1 MSPTDDDRIPVRAT
15 LTGTIVDIAAGDG
28 ATIRAGEELV
38 VVESMKMHHG
48 VLSPVDGLLWTSVT
62 VGDVVTE
69 GDVLAYVLPSD
80 VDQSTSAITSPD
92 EEAGERAD
100 LAEAR
105 RRHEVGLDAARPE
118 AVARRRATGQR
129 TARENID
136 DVCDPGSFVEYGALA
151 IAAQRQRRSLTELIE
166 RTPAD
171 GLVAGVAT
179 VNADLFG
186 PTTAGCVVMAYDYTV
201 LAGTQGH
208 QNHRKTDRMLDLAA
222 RNHLPVIFFTEGGG
236 GRPGDTDTAVV
247 SGLGVPTFHTIGR
260 LSGLVPLV
268 GIASGRTFAGNA
280 ALLGCCD
287 VIIAT
292 AAASIG
298 MGGPA
303 MIAGGGLGDV
313 APDDVGPV
321 ELQFANGVVDILV
334 SDEREAAAVARR
346 FLSYPQGDLSTW
358 DCADQATLRPL
369 IPADRKRAYDIRTVI
384 ATLAD
389 VGSVLELRSGF
400 GVGIIT
406 TLIRIEGR
414 PVGLL
419 ANNPLHLGGAIDA
432 DAADKAARFLQ
443 LCDAYG
449 LPVVSLCD
457 TPGFMVGPEAEK
469 TATVR
474 HFSRMFVT
482 GANLGVPMVT
492 VILRKAYG
500 LGAQAMAGGT
510 FTAPLSIVSWPTG
523 ELGPMGLEGAVKLGF
538 RRELDA
544 APDETARAALMDE
557 LIARAYEHGKA
568 LNVASAFEI
577 DDVID
582 PAETRT
588 VILAALRGYVGRPV
602 KGKRRPYIDT
612 W

>member
-1 MSPTDDDRIPVRAT
+1 VTNEERHPVFAPLAGTVVRLSATEGAAVRA
-15 LTGTIVDIAAGDG
+15 GQ
-28 ATIRAGEELV
+28 ELV
-38 VVESMKMHHG
+38 VIESMKMHHG
-48 VLSPVDGLLWTSVT
+48 VGSPVDGLLWTAGLA
-62 VGDVVTE
+62 VGDVVAE
-69 GDVLAYVLPSD
+69 GDPLVYVTPTPRDESEPATPHVA
-80 VDQSTSAITSPD
+80 VDP
-92 EEAGERAD
+92 GERAD
-100 LAEAR
+100 LAEVV
-105 RRHEVGLDAARPE
+105 RRHEIGLDPARPD

-129 TARENID
+129 TARENVA

-186 PTTAGCVVMAYDYTV
+186 PSSAGCVVMAYDYTV

-222 RNHLPVIFFTEGGG
+222 RNGLPVIFFTEGGG
-236 GRPGDTDTAVV
+236 GRPGDTDTATVT
-247 SGLGVPTFHTIGR
+247 GLDVPTFHTMGR
-260 LSGLVPLV
+260 LSGLVPLIGV
-268 GIASGRTFAGNA
+268 ASGRTFAGNA

-292 AAASIG
+292 TGASIG

-303 MIAGGGLGDV
+303 MITGGGLGDV

-321 ELQFANGVVDILV
+321 EMQFANGVVDVLAA
-334 SDEREAAAVARR
+334 DEREAAAAARR
-346 FLSYPQGDLSTW
+346 FLSYAQGPVSTW
-358 DCADQATLRPL
+358 DCPDQTNLRQL
-369 IPADRKRAYDIRTVI
+369 IPVDRKRAYDVRTVI
-384 ATLAD
+384 FTMAD
-389 VGSVLELRSGF
+389 NGSVLELRAGWGI
-400 GVGIIT
+400 GVIT
-406 TLIRIEGR
+406 ALVRIEGR
-414 PVGLL
+414 PLGLM
-419 ANNPLHLGGAIDA
+419 ANNPAHLGGAIDA

-449 LPVVSLCD
+449 LPVISLCD

-510 FTAPLSIVSWPTG
+510 LTAPVATVAWPTG

-544 APDETARAALMDE
+544 AGDETAREALLDE
-557 LIARAYEHGKA
+557 LIAKAYEHGKA

-582 PAETRT
+582 PANSRA
-588 VILAALRGYVGRPV
+588 VILAALRGRPPV
-602 KGKRRPYIDT
+602 PAGGKRRRYIDT